1 MEACK
6 AAATERSACRRIHH
20 RHTGFIQR
28 NNKRLPVLLDDVLGC
43 DKGDGARFRFDIII
57 FTFVNA
63 RPEHDF
69 GFSVGAYFRFPDAH
83 DSITAFFFKQFAE
96 FFRNAAFHCD
106 IHC

>member
-28 NNKRLPVLLDDVLGC
+28 NNELIPVLLDDFLGR
-43 DKGDGARFRFDIII
+43 DKGNGVRFRFDIII
-57 FTFVNA
+57 FTLVNA
-63 RPEHDF
+63 RPEHYF
-69 GFSVGAYFRFPDAH
+69 GFSVRAYFRFPDTH
-83 DSITAFFFKQFAE
+83 DSVAAFFFKQLAE
-96 FFRNAAFHCD
+96 FFRGAAFHGD